1 MTELLNIMDGCKDV
15 TTKLL
20 LVCHGQS
27 AFVKDLI
34 DDDDTLEFPS
44 TVDGDRQGW
53 SEYGWD
59 RSVGD
64 DVETLEK
71 TVS

>member
-1 MTELLNIMDGCKDV
+1 M
-15 TTKLL
+15 KLL
-20 LVCHGQS
+20 RVCHGQS
-27 AFVKDLI
+27 AFFKDLI
-34 DDDDTLEFPS
+34 DDDDTLVFLS
-44 TVDGDRQGW
+44 TVDGDCQGW
-53 SEYGWD
+53 SEHGWD